1 MGILSFIKFL
11 SCCLFL
17 GQIPGQEVTEGT
29 IVELHN
35 PAPPFNENDPPP
47 IWVQLEGPYVD
58 LDMRSPFGAVFAA
71 PYVAEDTRLV
81 FRLTGL
87 NDDQSGV
94 PRDVAI
100 NVIDT
105 GPVVRKLNI
114 DGRSALDPELHPQSA
129 EIVLQSA
136 GHLHEISYS
145 PKSGE
150 LGSQI
155 SELESIARVAS
166 LTDARNG
173 PEYGVNTNGS
183 AIYFNATSDNGTLQF
198 FEARRFGGAY
208 EVRQLS
214 SGEFDR
220 INQLPSQNPTALTT
234 HLAYATR
241 ETDSPFGGGWISYAD
256 TTAPNADIRVTPVR
270 PGYAGFRWIRGTS
283 KFLTTLAS
291 GPDAGQVLLVDAE
304 TGDQRVITDD
314 DGVKFDPYG
323 WYAPEFGGN
332 LALHATTD
340 LSNLRIYRDSGAEF
354 FEPVAELD
362 PPVREG
368 PRYVQSAEP
377 FVASDGR
384 SFISLTLKDN
394 PGSVF
399 SDVTNSQIWLYG
411 IEDGPQRFTLRCDN
425 GAANVVRHEAEVVS
439 GTDQILVYYN
449 VLQPTGLIDL
459 MLCASGLPP

>member
-304 TGDQRVITDD
+304 TGDQRV
-314 DGVKFDPYG
+314 
-323 WYAPEFGGN
+323 
-332 LALHATTD
+332 
-340 LSNLRIYRDSGAEF
+340 
-354 FEPVAELD
+354 
-362 PPVREG
+362 
-368 PRYVQSAEP
+368 
-377 FVASDGR
+377 
-384 SFISLTLKDN
+384 
-394 PGSVF
+394 
-399 SDVTNSQIWLYG
+399 
-411 IEDGPQRFTLRCDN
+411 
-425 GAANVVRHEAEVVS
+425 
-439 GTDQILVYYN
+439 
-449 VLQPTGLIDL
+449 
-459 MLCASGLPP
+459 